1 MSDILKEIVQKID
14 ERQGDDIEVLDFR
27 NTSPYVDY
35 FVICSARNTRLAASI
50 IDEVEQLSDKNE
62 MKIKSKDDNR
72 DSLWQFID
80 LEEIVVH
87 VFVGSERAKYNLEGL
102 WKDLIIKI

>member
-80 LEEIVVH
+80 LGEIVVY

>member
-50 IDEVEQLSDKNE
+50 IDEVEQLSDNNK

-80 LEEIVVH
+80 LGEIAVH

>member
-80 LEEIVVH
+80 LGEIVVL

>member
-14 ERQGDDIEVLDFR
+14 ERQGDDIEVLYFR
-27 NTSPYVDY
+27 NASPHVDS
-35 FVICSARNTRLAASI
+35 FVIGSARNTRLAASI
-50 IDEVEQLSDKNE
+50 IEEVDQLSEKNVLT
-62 MKIKSKDDNR
+62 IKSKDDNR

-80 LEEIVVH
+80 LGEIVVH

>member
-72 DSLWQFID
+72 DSLWQLID
-80 LEEIVVH
+80 LGEIVVH

>member
-80 LEEIVVH
+80 LGEIFVH

>member
-80 LEEIVVH
+80 LGEIVVY

-102 WKDLIIKI
+102 LKDLIIKI

>member
-50 IDEVEQLSDKNE
+50 IDEVQQL
-62 MKIKSKDDNR
+62 
-72 DSLWQFID
+72 
-80 LEEIVVH
+80 
-87 VFVGSERAKYNLEGL
+87 
-102 WKDLIIKI
+102 

>member
-62 MKIKSKDDNR
+62 MKINKLSIHNFPPCMI
-72 DSLWQFID
+72 SL
-80 LEEIVVH
+80 
-87 VFVGSERAKYNLEGL
+87 
-102 WKDLIIKI
+102 

>member
-80 LEEIVVH
+80 LGEIVVH
-87 VFVGSERAKYNLEGL
+87 VFVGSERVKYNLEGL

>member
-50 IDEVEQLSDKNE
+50 IDEVEELACSID
-62 MKIKSKDDNR
+62 MTVKSKDDSR
-72 DSLWQFID
+72 ESLWQFID
-80 LEEIVVH
+80 LGEIVVH

>member
-80 LEEIVVH
+80 LGEIVVH
-87 VFVGSERAKYNLEGL
+87 VFVGSERVKYNLECL